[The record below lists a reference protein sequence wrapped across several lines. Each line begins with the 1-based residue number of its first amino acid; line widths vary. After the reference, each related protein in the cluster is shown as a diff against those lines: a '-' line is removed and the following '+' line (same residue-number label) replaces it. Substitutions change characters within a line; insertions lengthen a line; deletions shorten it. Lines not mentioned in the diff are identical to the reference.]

1 MEKTTEK
8 LELDLNEIVE
18 RSIDLAEDLTDV
30 AIFFEYLKRSQIIST
45 KELKA
50 IYHNVTLESDDAKN
64 LENCLDTVNRAVGF
78 FDWLDELIME
88 KEGEI
93 YDGE

>member
-8 LELDLNEIVE
+8 LELDINEIVE

-50 IYHNVTLESDDAKN
+50 ILYNVTLESDDAKSI
-64 LENCLDTVNRAVGF
+64 ENCLDAIDRAIDF

-88 KEGEI
+88 KEGDI